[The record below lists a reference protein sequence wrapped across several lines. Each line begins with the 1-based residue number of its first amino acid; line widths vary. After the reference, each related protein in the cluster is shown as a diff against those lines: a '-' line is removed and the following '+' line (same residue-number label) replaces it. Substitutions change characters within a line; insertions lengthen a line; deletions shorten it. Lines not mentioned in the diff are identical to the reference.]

1 MCVLIRK
8 SKGHMKTKQTAIL
21 FLTTI
26 ALSMSAAD
34 STVRL
39 RFPVTGFS
47 IAPLEVSPGDKTCQ
61 ALVMFLPATG
71 DFAGN
76 VNVQI
81 QPYSGTLE
89 EYTTLTLKQFK
100 DAGVKVIEQKK
111 IGKSGVLFEY
121 NGDLQGRTLHW
132 YARAE
137 KAGGHVYLATATATE
152 EEWAG
157 QGARLKSCVDSLR
170 CEGSE
175 STPAPG
181 ASPSHK

>member
-1 MCVLIRK
+1 
-8 SKGHMKTKQTAIL
+8 MKTKQTAIL

-47 IAPLEVSPGDKTCQ
+47 IAPLEVAPGDKTCQ

-81 QPYSGTLE
+81 QPYSGTIE
-89 EYTTLTLKQFK
+89 EYTTLTLNQFK
-100 DAGVKVIEQKK
+100 NASVKVIEQRKT
-111 IGKSGVLFEY
+111 GKSGVVFEY
-121 NGDLQGRTLHW
+121 NGELQGRALHW

-137 KAGGHVYLATATATE
+137 KTGGHVYLATATATE

-157 QGARLKSCVDSLR
+157 QGAKLRNCVDSLR

-175 STPAPG
+175 SIPAP
-181 ASPSHK
+181 STSQPHK